1 MSKDKDIWE
10 SYAATD
16 PYYAVG
22 TFDKYRSRNID
33 DAAKAEF
40 FESGEDHIEH
50 VFDTLERRFDVKLKP
65 TKALDYGCGVGRLL
79 IPLAGRCDVVTGVDI
94 SPRMLD
100 EAASNLA
107 ERKLENVVLQDS
119 EEFLRA
125 DLEKFDF
132 VHTYIVVQH
141 INPKIGYGI
150 IRIMAE
156 RLETG
161 GFGMIHVAGANPAG
175 WFHRFRTRLY
185 REAPIVYK
193 SVNFVM
199 GRTDRPM
206 PMPMPMYE
214 YSREAVYAIL
224 QESGCKDLLSEPT
237 DHGMSGEMI
246 FFRK

>member
-22 TFDKYRSRNID
+22 TFDKYRARNID
-33 DAAKAEF
+33 DAARAEF
-40 FESGEDHIEH
+40 FESGEDHIAH

-65 TKALDYGCGVGRLL
+65 NAALDYGCGVGRLL
-79 IPLAGRCDVVTGVDI
+79 IPLAGRCDDVTGVDI

-107 ERKLENVVLQDS
+107 ERKLENVALRDS
-119 EEFLRA
+119 EEFLSA
-125 DLEKFDF
+125 DWEKYDF

-141 INPKIGYGI
+141 IDPKIGYGI
-150 IRIMAE
+150 IRKMAE

-161 GFGMIHVAGANPAG
+161 GFGMIHVTCTDPAG
-175 WFHRFRTRLY
+175 RFNRFRTKLY
-185 REAPIVYK
+185 RKAPIVYK
-193 SVNFVM
+193 AVNFVM
-199 GRTDRPM
+199 GRTDRPI
-206 PMPMPMYE
+206 PMPMYE
-214 YSREAVYAIL
+214 YNSDMVYGIL
-224 QESGCKDLLSEPT
+224 LANGCKNLFSEQT
-237 DHGMSGEMI
+237 DHGMRGEMI